1 MNNEPVIEIKDLV
14 AGYYVA
20 KGLKSLFRKFTP
32 ILKNISLT
40 IYRGERVAIIGES
53 GAGKTTLIKIILGLL
68 KPEQGE
74 VKILG
79 LKPYNLKGNK
89 KKLLARKIGY
99 VPQDPSRSL
108 NPRLKVKKILYEPL
122 EAMGIDKE
130 EAEKRI
136 IQSLKYVHLHEAVLD
151 YYPDQLSGG
160 MMQRVLI
167 ARALVHQPEILILD
181 EPTSA
186 LDVSIQAQIIN
197 IINEVY
203 EKLKPTMLTVT
214 HDIPVAQYLAEK
226 AIILNNGEIIEQAPF
241 DEIIN
246 NPKHPY
252 TRTLIQSYMAPVKS

>member
-99 VPQDPSRSL
+99 VPQDPSRS
-108 NPRLKVKKILYEPL
+108 
-122 EAMGIDKE
+122 
-130 EAEKRI
+130 
-136 IQSLKYVHLHEAVLD
+136 
-151 YYPDQLSGG
+151 
-160 MMQRVLI
+160 
-167 ARALVHQPEILILD
+167 
-181 EPTSA
+181 
-186 LDVSIQAQIIN
+186 
-197 IINEVY
+197 
-203 EKLKPTMLTVT
+203 
-214 HDIPVAQYLAEK
+214 
-226 AIILNNGEIIEQAPF
+226 
-241 DEIIN
+241 
-246 NPKHPY
+246 
-252 TRTLIQSYMAPVKS
+252 